1 MEEQFPYEEG
11 YRITD
16 YKDFK
21 FKENTEPHV
30 RVVPTCECDKIDV
43 TLNPTSSK
51 VLVNTVI
58 CLIIINFHIVSFID

>member
-1 MEEQFPYEEG
+1 MEEQFPFEEG
-11 YRITD
+11 YRITE

-43 TLNPTSSK
+43 TLNPSSSK
-51 VLVNTVI
+51 VTQ
-58 CLIIINFHIVSFID
+58 